1 MILWDLIARSAW
13 LVDISKVRNLF
24 YILGCYK
31 LDLQGLVGGEGR
43 GRKVGGEG
51 GCGRGDFLN
60 REKSRN
66 CYKKA
71 WTDGNHEFHLLWI
84 KFKKQQAYCVVA
96 TVHYDV
102 IVCVVVLV
110 NAQSLMS
117 GTCYGQ
123 QSCQGSTVAVTSVED
138 LEMYC
143 CRYSSPGVTRGY
155 SYQLSGTEKCFTCP
169 RGKVLGVILLVGS
182 FFCLGGQFFSSY
194 YVKKS

>member
-1 MILWDLIARSAW
+1 M
-13 LVDISKVRNLF
+13 
-24 YILGCYK
+24 
-31 LDLQGLVGGEGR
+31 
-43 GRKVGGEG
+43 
-51 GCGRGDFLN
+51 
-60 REKSRN
+60 
-66 CYKKA
+66 
-71 WTDGNHEFHLLWI
+71 WI
-84 KFKKQQAYCVVA
+84 KFQKQQAYCVVA

-182 FFCLGGQFFSSY
+182 FFLPEVNFFPAIMS
-194 YVKKS
+194 KKLIKFKF